1 MSAESPEPPNK
12 SQHPALPGFDIHP
25 GDRRVISDYMGVAM
39 PPEDAAKYD
48 SGEDFGADDQEPE
61 ADARPEDA
69 GSIEQKKGERVT
81 ALDKLRVIREELG
94 FLPLDRDELNEIW
107 RIRQHLGEAGGS
119 AKDLNILLLHQSDET
134 KVTTDDP
141 EALLRKKVHT
151 WGGYFRQAT
160 GDRTL
165 IKDVADFAAKYPN
178 MTSAQV
184 VQYYGKSVAYAPRA
198 LRPVKSVG
206 VLDQLVDSDAIPAN
220 IARNPFEQVDDMWA
234 NGLGAVSRNELRA
247 TILLTNTMNNHRH
260 DFWYTVL
267 AQARQHD
274 TVKFLVA
281 DYIGP
286 ERPPDR

>member
-1 MSAESPEPPNK
+1 MSVENPGPPNT
-12 SQHPALPGFDIHP
+12 SQHPTLPEFDIHP
-25 GDRRVISDYMGVAM
+25 GDKRVIPDYMGEVM
-39 PPEDAAKYD
+39 PPEDAARYAE
-48 SGEDFGADDQEPE
+48 GGDFDLDDQEPGV
-61 ADARPEDA
+61 DVSPEDA
-69 GSIEQKKGERVT
+69 TVVERKQDERMT

-119 AKDLNILLLHQSDET
+119 AKDLNILLLHQSNAT

-184 VQYYGKSVAYAPRA
+184 VQHYGKLVSYAPRA
-198 LRPVKSVG
+198 LRPVKAVG
-206 VLDQLVDSDAIPAN
+206 VLDQLVSGDAIPAN
-220 IARNPFEQVDDMWA
+220 VARNPFEHVNDMWA
-234 NGLGAVSRNELRA
+234 NGLEAVSRNELRA
-247 TILLTNTMNNHRH
+247 TMILTNTMNNHRH
-260 DFWYTVL
+260 DFWYSIL

-274 TVKFLVA
+274 TVKLLVG
-281 DYIGP
+281 DYIQP